1 MHADQKLIDYLLNN
15 DHQGISLIY
24 KRYAKKIQRMIVHN
38 SGSEEDG
45 LDIFQESL
53 VDIYHMARDKGFTL
67 STSFEAFVLLVC
79 KRKWLNQLKK
89 QASKQVTNDEDSL
102 YRMEDDS
109 QLLYEAHLEQVEKEN
124 VLMEVLHTLGE
135 RCQEIIK
142 RCMVSKHQ
150 EKIAE
155 SLGVTYAYLRK
166 KKSECMSSLGERV
179 KNHPYFKNLGL

>member
-67 STSFEAFVLLVC
+67 STSFEAFVGMVA

-89 QASKQVTNDEDSL
+89 RSSNQVTNDEESL

-109 QLLYEAHLEQVEKEN
+109 QLLYETHLQQVEKEN